1 MDRTQSQEMGPGGKD
16 ALVGQAQAL
25 FSRFYQQT
33 RTLRERFARNE
44 RIWEGR
50 QWEQM
55 AMSGPDEPQ
64 PASPVLFSTCESLLA
79 DVMDYYP
86 EPVLLGQEPGDTELA
101 ADLNEVVRYV
111 MKRRNYRKTYR
122 DKVRNA
128 LIKGTSVQEVFWDRS
143 LYGGLGDVNIREW
156 DVRNFFFDPRC
167 EDIQQGRACF
177 KTLKLPRAWFKM
189 RYPELEPQMHRD
201 AHLRLMPGEESTDE
215 EEILL
220 LEYWYKTLSA
230 DNQSHVHMAKIAG
243 GILLEDSRK
252 VCPDGLYAHGLYPF
266 IVEPLFRL
274 STRPWG
280 LGVMDIFGSL
290 QLLADKLDQIILN
303 NALLSGKLKLLV
315 DKGADVDME
324 ALTDYSREVVRA
336 GRIDDSAVRWF
347 SALPLNPVVY
357 SHYNGKIQM
366 IKEESGQNQLN
377 RGEGLHNVTA
387 ASAIIALQEAGS
399 KRSRLIV
406 QQLYDGFEQIVH
418 MVIELVAQFYTENR
432 RFLVRGSGGDPRVVT
447 FNASRLAG
455 QGAGYGLMRRHF
467 DFDVRIEA
475 QRQTPVEAAYR
486 NELAMQLM
494 QMSGGLITPE
504 MAIEMMDFEGKE
516 RVLAQLRESMRQERE
531 KDLSQEGGEFMGFSE
546 NETDGRS
553 IGR

>member
-1 MDRTQSQEMGPGGKD
+1 MDSMYPHDDGKD
-16 ALVGQAQAL
+16 AIVTQAYAL

-33 RTLRERFARNE
+33 RTLRDQFVKNE
-44 RIWEGR
+44 KIWEGR
-50 QWEQM
+50 QWEHLT
-55 AMSGPDEPQ
+55 GREPDAPR
-64 PASPVLFSTCESLLA
+64 PSSPVLFSTCESLLA

-101 ADLNEVVRYV
+101 TELSEVVRYV
-111 MKRRNYRKTYR
+111 IKRRNYRKTYR
-122 DKVRNA
+122 EKVRNA

-156 DVRNFFFDPRC
+156 DVKNFFFDPRC

-177 KTLKLPRAWFKM
+177 KTLRLPRAWFKM
-189 RYPELEPQMHRD
+189 HYPDQEPQMRAD
-201 AHLRLMPGEESTDE
+201 AYARLMPGEDESADE
-215 EEILL
+215 EEVLL
-220 LEYWYKTLSA
+220 IEYWYKTRG
-230 DNQSHVHMAKIAG
+230 DGGQSCVHMAKIAG
-243 GILLEDSRK
+243 GVLLEDSRK
-252 VCPDGLYAHGLYPF
+252 TCPDGLYAHGLYPF

-274 STRPWG
+274 GARPWG
-280 LGVMDIFGSL
+280 LGIMDIFGPL
-290 QLLADKLDQIILN
+290 QFLADRLDQIILN

-336 GRIDDSAVRWF
+336 GRIDDAAVRWF

-366 IKEESGQNQLN
+366 IKEESGQNQMN
-377 RGEGLHNVTA
+377 RGEGLRNVTA

-406 QQLYDGFEQIVH
+406 QQLYDGFEQLVH
-418 MVIELVAQFYTENR
+418 MVIELIAQFYTENR
-432 RFLVRGSGGDPRVVT
+432 RFMVRGQGGDQRMIS
-447 FNASRLAG
+447 FNASRMARPDLG
-455 QGAGYGLMRRHF
+455 QGVMRRHF

-486 NELAMQLM
+486 NELAMQLL
-494 QMSGGLITPE
+494 QMSGGLITPV

-516 RVLAQLRESMRQERE
+516 RVLAQLRERVLQA
-531 KDLSQEGGEFMGFSE
+531 GTGEAE
-546 NETDGRS
+546 PDGA
-553 IGR
+553 GYGL